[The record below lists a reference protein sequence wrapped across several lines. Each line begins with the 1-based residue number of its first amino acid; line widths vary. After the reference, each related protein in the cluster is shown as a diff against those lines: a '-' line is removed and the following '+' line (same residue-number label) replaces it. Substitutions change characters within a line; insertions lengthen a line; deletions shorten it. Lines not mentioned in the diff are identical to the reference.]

1 MDIHKIIYKKLI
13 EKLLEIDKTNI
24 KIIYLRNQVNLEIEI
39 EIEDKEINNI
49 WVLEIIYKFLVII
62 CLKIL

>member
-49 WVLEIIYKFLVII
+49 
-62 CLKIL
+62 